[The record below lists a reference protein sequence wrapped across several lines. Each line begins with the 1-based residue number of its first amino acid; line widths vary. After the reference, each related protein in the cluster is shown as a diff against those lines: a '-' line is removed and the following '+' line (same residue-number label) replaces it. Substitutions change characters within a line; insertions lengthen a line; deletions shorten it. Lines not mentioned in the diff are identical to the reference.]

1 MNKIIG
7 NFELIFEGKDISYV
21 LSALYDIE
29 KNSYEMTSLSF
40 IEDEGSREEKYIA
53 IWDNDAYL
61 VETLYKKVLVPWVVE
76 KKIEDGQQFADLIKI
91 QGVSIDDLEG
101 LCKLMEEGFRLKLL
115 KENE

>member
-1 MNKIIG
+1 MNRIVG

-21 LSALYDIE
+21 LSALYDVE
-29 KNSYEMTSLSF
+29 KDECEMPSLSLV
-40 IEDEGSREEKYIA
+40 EDYGTRSEKYIA
-53 IWDNDAYL
+53 IWDNDNYL

-76 KKIEDGQQFADLIKI
+76 KKIEDGQQFADLIKL

-115 KENE
+115 KE